1 MKKRYLLI
9 LLITLLTSI
18 CFVIPIKVEAK
29 AEYYCTYSTS
39 SKDIKIK
46 FRLDLGRD
54 GTEAEKAEL
63 YGKDVVLN
71 TSLSSTNSEKVQ
83 NWSSKFKKIN
93 FTGRDY
99 YHKNISCPPKAI
111 LVLDRPRDWWFLREE
126 WKTTYYLFVSDQD
139 HINEFQKAIKKEYSK
154 IVDGYPIVFDLN
166 QQTKEE
172 SPETPASCL
181 EFNEKASKNAKKGTA
196 EYYSCE
202 NNPYFACIWNDKYGY
217 CNVDNLQY
225 VMCGD
230 ARDIPKDVPALIS
243 FFVNLLK
250 IATPIILIAT
260 SMITLLKAL
269 SASKEDEI
277 KKAKNALLRK
287 IIASVMVF
295 FVISIV
301 QFVIL
306 KVAQTSEAENISSC
320 MSCFLNNDCSVNTYY
335 KTTVSGVD
343 ICTNLYGEDV
353 KCSK

>member
-39 SKDIKIK
+39 GKDIKIK
-46 FRLDLGRD
+46 FRLDMSRKG
-54 GTEAEKAEL
+54 GVKAEEAEL
-63 YGKDVVLN
+63 SGKDVETN
-71 TSLSSTNSEKVQ
+71 FWFNTNSETVQ
-83 NWSSKFKKIN
+83 NWSSKFKKVN
-93 FTGRDY
+93 FTGQEY
-99 YHKNISCPPKAI
+99 YLKNTSCPPKAI
-111 LVLDRPRDWWFLREE
+111 LALDY
-126 WKTTYYLFVSDQD
+126 TTGVNWHTRYHLYVSDEA
-139 HINEFQKAIKKEYSK
+139 HIEELKKAIKSEYSRLL
-154 IVDGYPIVFDLN
+154 DGYPIVFDLN